1 MQSIQED
8 DKTISTELKE
18 IWRETREWRKYW
30 KTSDLFKALV
40 FSFVFSLFD
49 MGTDFNFAW
58 SVPSDCPTLDN
69 ITHHV
74 FSPCGKLHPKQVEWY
89 TYVFIA
95 CPTIW
100 VGCAALF
107 DLLKQTILQCGEGK
121 VQRILSESADA
132 FGTLVQVSVSNG
144 FFVVAAFYPS
154 WAPGHPGLAQ
164 GFTFL
169 IKALAYLSAIGI
181 IGVKLVGLFN
191 HGPKTKHLIF
201 QATDLENRW
210 EADYHCI

>member
-1 MQSIQED
+1 MIPE
-8 DKTISTELKE
+8 
-18 IWRETREWRKYW
+18 
-30 KTSDLFKALV
+30 
-40 FSFVFSLFD
+40 
-49 MGTDFNFAW
+49 
-58 SVPSDCPTLDN
+58 
-69 ITHHV
+69 
-74 FSPCGKLHPKQVEWY
+74 CGGGQVH
-89 TYVFIA
+89 
-95 CPTIW
+95 
-100 VGCAALF
+100 
-107 DLLKQTILQCGEGK
+107 
-121 VQRILSESADA
+121 RILIESADA

-201 QATDLENRW
+201 QATDLENRC
-210 EADYHCI
+210 EAVLYYHCI